1 MSYDPRFPAHLQTFL
16 VRVEASTLD
25 MAAYQRAVEAFL
37 AEVDLE
43 VEAVRGLR

>member
-1 MSYDPRFPAHLQTFL
+1 
-16 VRVEASTLD
+16 

-37 AEVDLE
+37 AEVDAE